1 MGKRR
6 GASRSRERDY
16 VLFGKPEALDIEH
29 VEAEQAPDGSWV
41 ESRYVERIRGTQAR
55 GLDSEPQTPRW
66 EQGGL
71 HPSTCKG
78 KPGISRT
85 WERDGRLWCRGCY
98 VIRYGEQPPA
108 DVTIKV
114 RGPRKGRAPMTD
126 LERLMRRPM
135 GKL

>member
-16 VLFGKPEALDIEH
+16 VPFGRPEGIDIEH
-29 VEAEQAPDGSWV
+29 VDAEQAPDVSWV
-41 ESRYVERIRGTQAR
+41 EARYVERVRGHQAR
-55 GLDSEPQTPRW
+55 GLDSENPTPRY

-71 HPSTCKG
+71 HPGSCKG

-108 DVTIKV
+108 DVTLKL
-114 RGPRKGRAPMTD
+114 RGPRKVAAPMTD
-126 LERLMRRPM
+126 LERMMRRGF